1 MLFGLKS
8 KLVFKNIFSFIEKN
22 KYFEIIK
29 NSKKVQQKL
38 SISLDS
44 YKEYF
49 KQIEVE
55 IIPKKSDD
63 LKDTKFINISD
74 FINNKIYFNSDSETI
89 RRNTFLENDNIS
101 KIRVLIDIKNGDSL
115 KNLFLSCKKIQEIK
129 FIHCAVNIMT
139 NLSNLFLD
147 FIYLIKNKLLIK
159 FKIMLIYP
167 D

>member
-1 MLFGLKS
+1 MLFGIKS
-8 KLVFKNIFSFIEKN
+8 KLVLKNIFSFIEKN
-22 KYFEIIK
+22 KYFVIIK
-29 NSKKVQQKL
+29 KSKKVQQKL

-101 KIRVLIDIKNGDSL
+101 KIRVLIDIKNGDTL

-129 FIHCAVNIMT
+129 FIHCALNIIT
-139 NLSNLFLD
+139 NLLFSQGAIL
-147 FIYLIKNKLLIK
+147 
-159 FKIMLIYP
+159 
-167 D
+167 